1 MSGALYST
9 SQGFS
14 GRQPDYTENI
24 KQFTAS
30 PGYGNAEWIYTKMS
44 STNTTVIT
52 TYDKQKTV
60 LIPKDLTVLGTINN
74 PSDKTLKE
82 NIETVDSGDLIN
94 NLNPV
99 TFQFK
104 NDIKH
109 KKHYGLI
116 AQELELVYPELVTNT
131 DTGFKTVNYIEL
143 IPILLAQ
150 MKNMQKETDGLKSEI
165 DILKKELA
173 HVKDQRS

>member
-14 GRQPDYTENI
+14 GRQPDYTQNI

-30 PGYGNAEWIYTKMS
+30 PGYGNAEWIYKNLS

-52 TYDKQKTV
+52 PYDQTKTV

-82 NIETVDSGDLIN
+82 NIESIDSRDLIN

-104 NDIKH
+104 NDIKQ
-109 KKHYGLI
+109 KKHYGVI

-150 MKNMQKETDGLKSEI
+150 MKNMQKEI
-165 DILKKELA
+165 DVLKKELA
-173 HVKDQRS
+173 DVKQERS

>member
-14 GRQPDYTENI
+14 GRQPDYTQNI

-30 PGYGNAEWIYTKMS
+30 PGYGNAEWIYKTINYPNS
-44 STNTTVIT
+44 TVIT
-52 TYDKQKTV
+52 PYDQTKTV

-82 NIETVDSGDLIN
+82 NIAVIDGNDLIN

-104 NDIKH
+104 NDIQH
-109 KKHYGLI
+109 KKHFGLI
-116 AQELELVYPELVTNT
+116 AQELELVYPELVSNNV
-131 DTGFKTVNYIEL
+131 TGFKTVNYIEL

-150 MKNMQKETDGLKSEI
+150 MKNMQKETDVLKSEI
-165 DILKKELA
+165 DVLKKELA
-173 HVKDQRS
+173 HVKEQRF